1 MTCARSRGVV
11 SQAHELSITP
21 KRATL
26 TQRGV
31 ARIVTSPA
39 HLKDAADLKIHFGP
53 DTNAMAEKNFLMIG

>member
-31 ARIVTSPA
+31 ARIVTAPA
-39 HLKDAADLKIHFGP
+39 YLKDAADLKIHFGP
-53 DTNAMAEKNFLMIG
+53 DTNAMAEKDFLMIG